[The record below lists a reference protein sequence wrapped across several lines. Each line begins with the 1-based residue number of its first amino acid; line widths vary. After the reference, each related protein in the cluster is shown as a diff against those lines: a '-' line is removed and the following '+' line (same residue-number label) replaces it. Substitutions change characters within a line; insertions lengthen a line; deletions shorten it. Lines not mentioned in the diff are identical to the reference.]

1 GRQAGGAHVADHLAL
16 AHALSLADVGKARH
30 VRVQRGVALAV
41 VEDDRVAIA
50 ALAAAEL
57 HPGVAGGHDRGAG
70 ACGVVNAVVHA
81 HGAKDRMA
89 AAAEARAQAGEL
101 DRRADEAAL
110 ERAAVGVVVL
120 HLAVVL
126 EAEAGEGPAA
136 SGKGGSHHL
145 AAAHA
150 LALAPQLLDEHAV
163 AVARLDLA
171 GEVDVVLEDAV

>member
-1 GRQAGGAHVADHLAL
+1 
-16 AHALSLADVGKARH
+16 
-30 VRVQRGVALAV
+30 
-41 VEDDRVAIA
+41 
-50 ALAAAEL
+50 
-57 HPGVAGGHDRGAG
+57 
-70 ACGVVNAVVHA
+70 
-81 HGAKDRMA
+81 
-89 AAAEARAQAGEL
+89 AQAGEL

-171 GEVDVVLEDAV
+171 GEVDVVLEDAVGQGRDGARGQAGLAGRAVQRIADLAG